1 MKFDLHFFEQR
12 AFSLW
17 IISATLFAMVI
28 FMAGIPASFVEA
40 YAYPNP
46 PTSSGA
52 VTSSNTKCTGAFVAN
67 LGGEGDISPPSAP
80 SWSILAWGFID
91 GTLIPSG
98 YNTPGSYC
106 IQGELTSNSS
116 SWNILYKIY
125 SGAGTAS
132 ATKTYALT
140 YINAASTPTA
150 SVSLSPASISAGY
163 SSALT
168 WSSTNATSCTGTGFS
183 TGGALS
189 GTVSVSPS
197 QTTTYSVS
205 CTGAGGT
212 ATASAT
218 LTVTAPSSSPS
229 ISLTASPSVVTAGGS
244 TTLSW
249 TSSNTS
255 YCSSTQFDTVGAT
268 SGSITITPN
277 ASTNYTV
284 TCTGVSGSGT
294 GTWQYYES
302 DYSDLSC
309 PVSSNNNVYSG
320 VPNCPSDPQGKSC
333 TSPPSTCKI
342 NSIYENSCTIKTDLY
357 SCQVSSPPPSVSG
370 SAYVTV
376 SSTSLS
382 ASCTASP
389 TSVYKEENVTWSA
402 TASGG
407 GTPETSK
414 WKYLGVANTK
424 ICSGG
429 SNSVLLQVPVCP
441 DGIVDGSSSVGY
453 DDGYRCKVHGY
464 DASDCDAGSPT
475 VYGNVQTFESQV
487 TSGGVPVY
495 SYSWTGT
502 DGLSGIGSLISKTY
516 STTGTKTGSVT
527 VTNTS
532 TTNLQSNKQCSGGTL
547 IASDSTTEDGVVYN
561 SSGDRAMCDSITPA
575 GGCCSTYVREVLSS
589 GGQPVNTYYQWTSY
603 SGASLV
609 TKDSYSTVSGGN
621 TNNHYYSAGFKTNS
635 TSTTASC
642 SNSVE
647 VSVVLSDLTA
657 GAISPTSAFAN
668 VAKTFS
674 ATITNAGNPATG
686 GEFTNLFQR
695 ATSSSGANTV
705 DIGTDTS
712 PNTSANGSDITTLS
726 YAFPSVGTWYMR
738 ACADKNSSTDFGI
751 INESDETNNCGA
763 WTAVIVSSPP
773 LSTSCAVTPT
783 SGYTNDNITWTATPS
798 GGTGSYTYSWSG
810 TDGLSGTTQS
820 VVRQYTTAGTKAGS
834 VSVTSGTQSVTQA
847 CSNSTSI
854 SASPTALL
862 SATPSSII
870 RGQNASQLTWSS
882 TNATSCTSTSFATG
896 GQTSGAVS
904 VTPTNTTTYDLTC
917 TNGSKSVYSSAVV
930 TVYVADL
937 VLTASPNTS
946 VRRNDSVTISWSV
959 SGSPDSCL
967 ISGPGLS
974 SSAFSGSQSVVIGQE
989 STYTLSCTT
998 GGGVTSKSI
1007 TVKLLPAYEEF

>member
-1 MKFDLHFFEQR
+1 MCPSVT
-12 AFSLW
+12 SL
-17 IISATLFAMVI
+17 IKTVI
-28 FMAGIPASFVEA
+28 FASFVVGVFGVSGLAHA
-40 YAYPNP
+40 YSYPNP

-52 VTSSNTKCTGAFVAN
+52 VTTANRQCTGAFISE
-67 LGGEGDISPPSAP
+67 LGGDSSDGPAP
-80 SWSILAWGFID
+80 SWSVLAWGFIT
-91 GTLIPSG
+91 GSFLPSN
-98 YNTPGSYC
+98 YNTPNTYC
-106 IQGELTSNSS
+106 IQASLVSTPSAWGVSYGL
-116 SWNILYKIY
+116 Y
-125 SGAGTAS
+125 SGTGISSAS
-132 ATKTYALT
+132 KKYTLT
-140 YINAASTPTA
+140 YTNVSPTPVATL
-150 SVSLSPASISAGY
+150 SVSPTSITAGY

-189 GTVSVSPS
+189 GTVSVSPP
-197 QTTTYSVS
+197 QTSNYSVS

-218 LTVTAPSSSPS
+218 LTVTPPSSSPS
-229 ISLTASPSVVTAGGS
+229 ISLTASPSTVAVGGS

-249 TSSNTS
+249 TSSNAS
-255 YCSSTQFDTVGAT
+255 YCSSTQFDTAGTT
-268 SGSITITPN
+268 SGSVTITPN

-284 TCTGVSGSGT
+284 TCTGSSGGGT
-294 GTWQYYES
+294 GTWQYYQS

-309 PVSSNNNVYSG
+309 PVSSNNNVYSA
-320 VPNCPSDPQGKSC
+320 VPDCPASPQGKSC
-333 TSPPSTCKI
+333 TSPPSTCKV
-342 NSIYENSCTIKTDLY
+342 NTIGPGCGITTELY
-357 SCQVSSPPPSVSG
+357 SCQVTSPPPSVSG

-376 SSTSLS
+376 SNAPLE

-389 TSVYKEENVTWSA
+389 TSVYTGETVTWNASA
-402 TASGG
+402 
-407 GTPETSK
+407 
-414 WKYLGVANTK
+414 
-424 ICSGG
+424 
-429 SNSVLLQVPVCP
+429 
-441 DGIVDGSSSVGY
+441 
-453 DDGYRCKVHGY
+453 
-464 DASDCDAGSPT
+464 
-475 VYGNVQTFESQV
+475 
-487 TSGGVPVY
+487 SGGVPVY
-495 SYSWTGT
+495 SYSWSGT
-502 DGLSGIGSLISKTY
+502 DGLSGISALISKTY
-516 STTGTKTGSVT
+516 SITGTKTGSVT

-532 TTNLQSNKQCSGGTL
+532 TTNLQGNRQCSGGTL
-547 IASDSTTEDGVVYN
+547 VASQSTTEDGAVYN
-561 SSGDRAMCDSITPA
+561 SSGDSAMCDSITPA
-575 GGCCSTYVREVLSS
+575 GGCCSVSAKEVLSS

-621 TNNHYYSAGFKTNS
+621 TNNYYYSAGFKTNAM
-635 TSTTASC
+635 STTASC
-642 SNSVE
+642 SNSVA

-657 GAISPTSAFAN
+657 GAISPTSAVTN
-668 VAKTFS
+668 VTKTFS
-674 ATITNAGNPATG
+674 ATITNVGNPATG
-686 GEFTNLFQR
+686 SGFTNLFQR

-712 PNTSANGSDITTLS
+712 PNISANGSDVTTLS
-726 YAFPSVGTWYMR
+726 YAFPSAGTWYLR
-738 ACADKNSSTDFGI
+738 ACADKNSSAGSGV
-751 INESDETNNCGA
+751 INESNETNNCGA
-763 WTAVIVSSPP
+763 WTAVIVSSSP

-783 SGYTNDNITWTATPS
+783 SGYTNDNITWTASPA
-798 GGTGSYTYSWSG
+798 GGTGSYVYSWSG

-820 VVRQYTTAGTKAGS
+820 VVRQYTTVGTKVGS
-834 VSVTSGTQSVTQA
+834 VSITSGTQSVTQA

-959 SGSPDSCL
+959 SGSPDTCL

>member
-1 MKFDLHFFEQR
+1 M
-12 AFSLW
+12 
-17 IISATLFAMVI
+17 SAT
-28 FMAGIPASFVEA
+28 SNA
-40 YAYPNP
+40 YSYPNP
-46 PTSSGA
+46 PTENGA
-52 VTSSNTKCTGAFVAN
+52 ITTANTKCTGSYIGS
-67 LGGEGDISPPSAP
+67 LGSDGSDAPPSAP
-80 SWSILAWGFID
+80 SWSILAWGFLD
-91 GTLIPSG
+91 GSLLPSN
-98 YNTPGSYC
+98 YNNPGSYC
-106 IQGELTSNSS
+106 IQATRFSNSS
-116 SWNILYKIY
+116 TWNISYALY
-125 SGAGTAS
+125 SGSATAS
-132 ATKTYALT
+132 QSGRYTLT
-140 YINAASTPTA
+140 YTNTATPPTA
-150 SVSLSPASISAGY
+150 SISLSPSTITSGN

-168 WSSTNATSCTGTGFS
+168 WSSTNASTCTGTGFA
-183 TGGALS
+183 TGNNTA

-197 QTTTYSVS
+197 QTSNYSVS

-212 ATASAT
+212 VSASAT
-218 LTVTAPSSSPS
+218 LTVTAPSSSPTV
-229 ISLTASPSVVTAGGS
+229 SLTASPSTITAGGS

-249 TSSNTS
+249 TSSNAS
-255 YCSSTQFDTVGAT
+255 YCSSTQFDTIGAT
-268 SGSITITPN
+268 SGSVTITPN

-284 TCTGVSGSGT
+284 TCTGSSSGGT
-294 GTWQYYES
+294 GTWQYYQS

-309 PVSSNNNVYSG
+309 PVSSNNNVYSA
-320 VPNCPSDPQGKSC
+320 VPDCPASPQGKSC

-342 NSIYENSCTIKTDLY
+342 NTIGPGCGITTELY
-357 SCQVSSPPPSVSG
+357 SCQVTSPPPSVSG
-370 SAYVTV
+370 SAYVTA
-376 SSTSLS
+376 SNSPLT
-382 ASCTASP
+382 ASCMASP
-389 TSVYKEENVTWSA
+389 TSVYKEETVTWSSS
-402 TASGG
+402 ASGG
-407 GTPETSK
+407 DTPGTSK

-424 ICSGG
+424 ICTGG
-429 SNSVLLQVPVCP
+429 SNSAMIQVPVCP
-441 DGIVDGSSSVGY
+441 DSTADGVGPTGY

-464 DASDCDAGSPT
+464 DASDCDAGGPT
-475 VYGNVQTFESQV
+475 IYGNVQTFESQV
-487 TSGGVPVY
+487 TSGSAPVY
-495 SYSWTGT
+495 SYSWSGT
-502 DGLSGIGSLISKTY
+502 DGLSGISALISKTY

-527 VTNTS
+527 VTTTS

-547 IASDSTTEDGVVYN
+547 IDSAGTTEDGVVYS

-621 TNNHYYSAGFKTNS
+621 TNNHYYSGGFKTNS

-657 GAISPTSAFAN
+657 GAISPTSAVAN

-712 PNTSANGSDITTLS
+712 PNTSANGSDITTFS
-726 YAFPSVGTWYMR
+726 YAFPSAGTWYMR
-738 ACADKNSSTDFGI
+738 ACADKNSSTGSGI
-751 INESDETNNCGA
+751 INESNETNNCGA

-820 VVRQYTTAGTKAGS
+820 VVKQYTSTGTKTGS
-834 VSVTSGTQSVTQA
+834 ITVTSGASSVTQS
-847 CSNSTSI
+847 CSNSVSI
-854 SASPTALL
+854 AASPTALL
-862 SATPSSII
+862 SASPSSII
-870 RGQNASQLTWSS
+870 RGSGSSQLTWSS
-882 TNATSCTSTSFATG
+882 TNATSCTSTKFATA

-904 VTPTNTTTYDLTC
+904 VTPTSTTNYDLTC
-917 TNGSKSVYSSAVV
+917 TNASKNAYSSATV

-937 VLTASPNTS
+937 TLTVSPNTS
-946 VRRNDSVTISWSV
+946 VRRNNPATVNWSV

-974 SSAFSGSQSVVIGQE
+974 STAFAGSQSVIVGQE
-989 STYTLSCTT
+989 STYTFSCTA
-998 GGGVTSKSI
+998 GGITTSKSVTI
-1007 TVKLLPAYEEF
+1007 RLTPAFEEF